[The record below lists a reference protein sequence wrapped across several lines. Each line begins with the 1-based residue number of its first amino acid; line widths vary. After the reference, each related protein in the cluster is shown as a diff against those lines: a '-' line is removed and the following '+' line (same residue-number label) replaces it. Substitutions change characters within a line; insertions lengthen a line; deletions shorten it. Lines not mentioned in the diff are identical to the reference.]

1 MSFLKKSGPVAG
13 GQFSF
18 RTVFLAVAVL
28 GFGLGRVVAKELPP
42 LPAVEVFEQGKL
54 KAAVRGTNVVLR
66 SMSLPQVLARATEVS
81 PDLKTAKLEID
92 RMTGQLNGVRM
103 KYYPEFVL
111 KSEFPRRQRFYE
123 KRDGVMYLD
132 RSDSDPV
139 FGVQMQEHLP
149 SNTDINAAYSTDT
162 TIRGIRGE
170 ELSIEFSQE
179 LLRKDP
185 IWKEHSVFTKLL
197 WLEREAAAA
206 VDREF
211 HYQIKSAYY
220 AVVEATLL
228 LANAEE
234 RYKQDKL
241 YAEESE
247 KKFTAGIIAEYMV
260 LDYRRDYEQSQ
271 SRLVVRRSALDRAR
285 NELLYLLQLP
295 FDSTVRFL
303 EVSEPGVDLRQID
316 RVRMI
321 DARMRSELRIAQL
334 RFNLFSNAE
343 NLSYLK
349 NSLLPSVRLRA
360 GGDWFNSHD
369 KAGTTADIES
379 RELSAGVLVTFPLF
393 RDTFTKANNIT
404 LEKIDREINEITL
417 TDRFRE
423 LVRDVRNDLTAVA
436 DLCERHEIAE
446 RIHKISNRDYEL
458 ARLRFEVGNV
468 GSWDMIRSK
477 NEYFGA
483 LDDLITLRYALLR
496 RLAAMERDYPAFEI
510 PKVNPKKA
518 AVRKAETKADLK
530 AKKAESLKAAPP
542 KIRPA
547 KTALATNA
555 PPQVE
560 PKK

>member
-1 MSFLKKSGPVAG
+1 MGLLETGFKVATGRIAAFSSRMRVQKSFTERWFLVFSPVNLSRKSAGRGG
-13 GQFSF
+13 GQFYARAVFSF
-18 RTVFLAVAVL
+18 VLALSFGLLAVDA
-28 GFGLGRVVAKELPP
+28 RERELPP
-42 LPAVEVFEQGKL
+42 LPAVVDFESAEQMDTNAVSRPMNLAEVL
-54 KAAVRGTNVVLR
+54 V
-66 SMSLPQVLARATEVS
+66 RATEVS
-81 PDLKTAKLEID
+81 PDLKTARLEID
-92 RMTGQLNGVRM
+92 RMAGRLNGVRM

-123 KRDGVMYLD
+123 KRNDVMYLD

-185 IWKEHSVFTKLL
+185 IWKEHSVYTKLL

-228 LANAEE
+228 LANADE

-295 FDSTVRFL
+295 FDSMVRFL
-303 EVSEPGVDLRQID
+303 EVSEPGVDLQQID
-316 RVRMI
+316 RVQMI

-334 RFNLFSNAE
+334 RFNLFSNEE

-349 NSLLPSVRLRA
+349 NSLLPSIKLRA

-369 KAGTTADIES
+369 KAGVAADIES

-393 RDTFTKANNIT
+393 RDTFTKANNIA

-436 DLCERHEIAE
+436 DPASGIAQAHTSSS
-446 RIHKISNRDYEL
+446 RINRITSCHLIVVRESRPWLL
-458 ARLRFEVGNV
+458 AYRG
-468 GSWDMIRSK
+468 I
-477 NEYFGA
+477 A
-483 LDDLITLRYALLR
+483 
-496 RLAAMERDYPAFEI
+496 
-510 PKVNPKKA
+510 
-518 AVRKAETKADLK
+518 
-530 AKKAESLKAAPP
+530 
-542 KIRPA
+542 
-547 KTALATNA
+547 
-555 PPQVE
+555 
-560 PKK
+560 